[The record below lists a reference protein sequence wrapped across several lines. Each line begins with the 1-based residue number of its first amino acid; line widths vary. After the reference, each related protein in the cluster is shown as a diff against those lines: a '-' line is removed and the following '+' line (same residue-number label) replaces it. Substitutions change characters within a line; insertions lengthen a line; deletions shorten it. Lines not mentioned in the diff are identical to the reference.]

1 MKPVQIT
8 GHVDKNGKL
17 ELGELP
23 VFPPDEDLQVL
34 IMDPA
39 NIAALEK
46 VIELVA
52 DMEGTDPALL
62 EQLEALD
69 EALWDAQFANS
80 PEALKS
86 LAERTYADYKQGKTV
101 ELH

>member
-23 VFPPDEDLQVL
+23 AFPPNEELHIL

-52 DMEGTDPALL
+52 NMEETDPALM

-69 EALWDAQFANS
+69 EALWDAQFASS
-80 PEALKS
+80 PETLKH
-86 LAERTYADYKQGKTV
+86 LAEEAYAEYKQEK
-101 ELH
+101 